1 MQGNF
6 LDMPFERE
14 TFDAAYAIEATC
26 HANKVGT
33 PAQPVPHPQLL
44 QMDILTLLSRNAG
57 DMPVEQ
63 HSVHQLP
70 LPALPWLESEY
81 HGFQ

>member
-6 LDMPFERE
+6 LDMPFEKE

-33 PAQPVPHPQLL
+33 IAQPGAHPQLL
-44 QMDILTLLSRNAG
+44 LDGHLDFIVQ
-57 DMPVEQ
+57 EC
-63 HSVHQLP
+63 
-70 LPALPWLESEY
+70 W
-81 HGFQ
+81 